1 MELRTERILLG
12 SLVVIGGWF
21 WWDGRAVSRPA
32 GVTAPE
38 DPKQVE
44 LGREDLPFDL
54 QGYHLIPL
62 AKYSIKAR
70 VLSRERYWVE
80 SAAGLAPVDLALGW
94 GPMSDSNVL
103 SAFSISQSGRW
114 YHWTANTL
122 PIPMQ
127 DVVSHS
133 ANTHIIPGDALVRR
147 AVLAFKEGDVV
158 ELEGYLVRV
167 EGPGGFRWVS
177 SLSRTDA
184 GDGSCE
190 LMYVREARREPR

>member
-12 SLVVIGGWF
+12 SLVALGGWF
-21 WWDGRAVSRPA
+21 WWDGRAVHRPE
-32 GVTAPE
+32 GVLAAE
-38 DPKQVE
+38 DPRQAE
-44 LGREDLPFDL
+44 PSGEDRPFEFK
-54 QGYHLIPL
+54 GYRLIPL
-62 AKYSIKAR
+62 AKYAVKAR

-80 SAAGLAPVDLALGW
+80 GGAALAPVDLALGW
-94 GPMSDSNVL
+94 GPMSDSKVL

-114 YHWTANTL
+114 YHWSADTL
-122 PIPMQ
+122 PISAQ
-127 DVVSHS
+127 EVVSHS
-133 ANTHIIPGDALVRR
+133 ANTHIIPADVLVRR
-147 AVLAFKEGDVV
+147 AVLDFKEGDVV

-190 LMYVREARREPR
+190 LMYVKEARREPR